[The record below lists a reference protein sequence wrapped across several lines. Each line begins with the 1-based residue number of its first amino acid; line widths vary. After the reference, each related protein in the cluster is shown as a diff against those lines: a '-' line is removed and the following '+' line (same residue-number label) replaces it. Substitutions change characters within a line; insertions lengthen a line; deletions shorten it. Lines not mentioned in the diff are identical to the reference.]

1 VIQSWESGVGWFS
14 VVFKTAGPLP
24 SNHNL
29 THVIVNLIG
38 PQDKEETMGIPP
50 GTTKSS
56 TYSISCFALNN
67 DGSWTFNSTNSCY
80 NMPHYQC
87 SSYNITLIP
96 QYWPSCPEDWL
107 ASSDAIL
114 TQPTSS
120 YSVEVIPGNN
130 WLKVSWLENICENT
144 VTSYFM
150 TVQTLVDT
158 SLPLGPDKEPGEVTE
173 RIPFECVYKS
183 TDEKTIFESE
193 KCPDLFSFDACT
205 HYSIR
210 VVAESYGM
218 YNNIPSNPVNTTI
231 PSREFQLYQLSLFKK
246 KYIFYD

>member
-1 VIQSWESGVGWFS
+1 MG
-14 VVFKTAGPLP
+14 
-24 SNHNL
+24 
-29 THVIVNLIG
+29 IG
-38 PQDKEETMGIPP
+38 PCI
-50 GTTKSS
+50 KSH
-56 TYSISCFALNN
+56 TYNISCFTLNN

-80 NMPHYQC
+80 NLPHYQC

-107 ASSDAIL
+107 ASSDIIL
-114 TQPTSS
+114 THPTNS

-150 TVQTLVDT
+150 TLQTLVDT
-158 SLPLGPDKEPGEVTE
+158 SLPLGPDKEPGEITK
-173 RIPFECVYKS
+173 RIPLECVYQS
-183 TDEKTIFESE
+183 NDVETIFESE

-210 VVAESYGM
+210 VVAESYDGK
-218 YNNIPSNPVNTTI
+218 YNNTPSNPVNTTI
-231 PSREFQLYQLSLFKK
+231 PSREFQIYQLSLFFFKFCFMTSFM
-246 KYIFYD
+246 I